1 MEIKHRI
8 IKNSKNKI
16 IIINNFQRPT
26 RLKRKTSKET
36 GLRPL
41 TQVEVSMQTQVTKN
55 IQIVYRCSNK

>member
-16 IIINNFQRPT
+16 IIINNFQQPT

-36 GLRPL
+36 WLRPL
-41 TQVEVSMQTQVTKN
+41 TQVEVFMQTQVTKN